1 MSRPTF
7 KPEISLGTLVQ
18 IAVILVTVA
27 VAWQDVRSKTIANA
41 DAIVRNDSYQR
52 EISLRQEREIQAAKQ
67 QIRVL
72 ETSSARQDERYAAI
86 FDLLGRIDARL
97 ERIEEAENGR

>member
-1 MSRPTF
+1 MQ
-7 KPEISLGTLVQ
+7 L
-18 IAVILVTVA
+18 AVILVTVA
-27 VAWQDVRSKTIANA
+27 IAWQDLRGDTVANSE
-41 DAIVRNDSYQR
+41 AIVRNDAYQR
-52 EISLRQEREIQAAKQ
+52 EVSSRQEREIQAAKQ